1 MARHAPGCLSRW
13 RCAAPRAGD
22 PEPVLPELYQG
33 AVALTHSADRFSQK
47 LMVLAKEPD

>member
-1 MARHAPGCLSRW
+1 LFCFLFLHQLVVRLRV
-13 RCAAPRAGD
+13 CAVAAD
-22 PEPVLPELYQG
+22 EPVLPELYQG